1 MESVDRAR
9 VKTAIPSYS
18 GGIDL
23 ARLSDLR
30 TVRREGVLIDSGV
43 TRKTKI
49 IQFPENIDKFTVFFD
64 KYLKSRRE
72 DMK

>member
-1 MESVDRAR
+1 MESGDRVR
-9 VKTAIPSYS
+9 MKTAIPRS
-18 GGIDL
+18 G
-23 ARLSDLR
+23 LS